1 MVAPFV
7 VVKFT
12 LVLDVNVESDINLI
26 NLFVFVPF
34 TSGKLTVAFSTQPV
48 AVNVNFI
55 KVELA

>member
-1 MVAPFV
+1 MVAPLMG
-7 VVKFT
+7 VKLT
-12 LVLDVNVESDINLI
+12 LVLDVNVVSEINLI

-34 TSGKLTVAFSTQPV
+34 TLGKLTVAFSTPPV